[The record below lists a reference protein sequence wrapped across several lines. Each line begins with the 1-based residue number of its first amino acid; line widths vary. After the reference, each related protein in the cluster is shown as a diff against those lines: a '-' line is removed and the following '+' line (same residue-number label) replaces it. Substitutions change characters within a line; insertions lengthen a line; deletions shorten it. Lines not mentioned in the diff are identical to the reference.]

1 MDKYFEEIIKLS
13 KKSLRYGDVPIG
25 AIIVKDGVIIG
36 KGYNTR
42 EKRESVLGH
51 AEINAINM
59 ASKKLNNW
67 NLNGSD
73 LYVTLKP
80 CSMCME
86 VIKQS
91 RITNVYYLLDKLST
105 KHEFDQ
111 TIIKKYEND
120 EMCKIY
126 LEILQSFFK
135 NLREKK

>member
-13 KKSLRYGDVPIG
+13 KKSLKYGDVPIG
-25 AIIVKDGVIIG
+25 AIIVKDGFIIG

-80 CSMCME
+80 CSMCMK

-120 EMCKIY
+120 EMSKIY

>member
-13 KKSLRYGDVPIG
+13 KKSLKYGDVPIG

-80 CSMCME
+80 CSMCMK

-120 EMCKIY
+120 EMSKIY

>member
-13 KKSLRYGDVPIG
+13 KKSLKYGDVPIG

-80 CSMCME
+80 CSICME

-120 EMCKIY
+120 EMNKLY

>member
-80 CSMCME
+80 CSMCMK

-120 EMCKIY
+120 EMSKIY

>member
-1 MDKYFEEIIKLS
+1 MDKYFEVIIKLS

-120 EMCKIY
+120 EMSKIY

>member
-1 MDKYFEEIIKLS
+1 
-13 KKSLRYGDVPIG
+13 
-25 AIIVKDGVIIG
+25 
-36 KGYNTR
+36 
-42 EKRESVLGH
+42 
-51 AEINAINM
+51 M

-120 EMCKIY
+120 EMSKIY

>member
-13 KKSLRYGDVPIG
+13 KKSLKYGDVPIG

-120 EMCKIY
+120 EMSKIY
-126 LEILQSFFK
+126 LEILKSFFK

>member
-73 LYVTLKP
+73 LYVILKP

-120 EMCKIY
+120 EMSKEY
-126 LEILQSFFK
+126 LELLQSFFK

>member
-13 KKSLRYGDVPIG
+13 KKSLKYGDVPIG

-120 EMCKIY
+120 EMNKLY

>member
-13 KKSLRYGDVPIG
+13 KKSLKYGDVPIG

-42 EKRESVLGH
+42 EKQESVLGH

-59 ASKKLNNW
+59 ASKRLNNW

-120 EMCKIY
+120 EMNKLY

>member
-1 MDKYFEEIIKLS
+1 MNEYFNETIKLA
-13 KKSLRYGDVPIG
+13 KKSLKYGDVPIG
-25 AIIVKDGVIIG
+25 AIVVKDGIIIG

-80 CSMCME
+80 CSMCMK

-120 EMCKIY
+120 EMSKIY

>member
-120 EMCKIY
+120 EMNKLY

>member
-13 KKSLRYGDVPIG
+13 KKSLKYGDVPIG

-120 EMCKIY
+120 EMSKIY

>member
-13 KKSLRYGDVPIG
+13 KKSLKYGDVPIG

-67 NLNGSD
+67 NLNGSQF
-73 LYVTLKP
+73 LHQL
-80 CSMCME
+80 
-86 VIKQS
+86 IQ
-91 RITNVYYLLDKLST
+91 LLDL
-105 KHEFDQ
+105 FR
-111 TIIKKYEND
+111 IRIFIGIKIFHN
-120 EMCKIY
+120 
-126 LEILQSFFK
+126 ILQRFVFCAGIYCCR
-135 NLREKK
+135 NLGRKRRDRLL

>member
-13 KKSLRYGDVPIG
+13 KKSLKYGDVPIG

-67 NLNGSD
+67 NLNGCE

-80 CSMCME
+80 CSMCMK

-120 EMCKIY
+120 EMSKIY

>member
-13 KKSLRYGDVPIG
+13 KKSLKYGDVPIG

-42 EKRESVLGH
+42 EKQESVLGH

-120 EMCKIY
+120 EMNKLY

>member
-120 EMCKIY
+120 EMSKIY

>member
-13 KKSLRYGDVPIG
+13 KKSLKYGDVPIG

-59 ASKKLNNW
+59 ASKNLNNW

-120 EMCKIY
+120 EMSKIY

>member
-13 KKSLRYGDVPIG
+13 KKSLKYGDVPIG

-59 ASKKLNNW
+59 ASNKLNNW

-105 KHEFDQ
+105 KLEFDQ

-120 EMCKIY
+120 EMSKIY

>member
-13 KKSLRYGDVPIG
+13 KKSLKYGDVPIG

-59 ASKKLNNW
+59 ASIKLNNW

-120 EMCKIY
+120 EMSKIY

>member
-1 MDKYFEEIIKLS
+1 MDKYFEKIIKLS

-80 CSMCME
+80 CSMCMK

-120 EMCKIY
+120 EMSKIY

>member
-13 KKSLRYGDVPIG
+13 KKSLKYGDVPIG

-120 EMCKIY
+120 EMSKIY
-126 LEILQSFFK
+126 LKILQSFFK

>member
-1 MDKYFEEIIKLS
+1 MDKYFEVIIKLS

-105 KHEFDQ
+105 KHEFNQ

-120 EMCKIY
+120 EMSKIY